1 MDPHSPGSLR
11 INGVVTNMKPFYQA
25 FNVTS
30 DQTLYKSDEQIA
42 SVW

>member
-1 MDPHSPGSLR
+1 MDPQCQFFR
-11 INGVVTNMKPFYQA
+11 INGVVTNMKPFYDA

-30 DQTLYKSDEQIA
+30 NQALYKNEDEIA